1 MNKLNTFA
9 FSILLLTATASF
21 AHDGHHGPDVK
32 FDMSKDMTNIPGKE
46 TIVLTVTYKPGEIET
61 PHKHDAHC
69 FVYVLE
75 GTIVMGVKGKEEQT
89 LKAGDTFYEG
99 PEDIHTVG
107 RNASKTEPAKFVVVM
122 VKNKGAPPVLP
133 LD

>member
-1 MNKLNTFA
+1 MKKFKTFA
-9 FSILLLTATASF
+9 IYILMLTSTASF
-21 AHDGHHGPDVK
+21 AHDGHHGPAVK
-32 FDMSKDMTNIPGKE
+32 FDMSKEMTDIPGKE
-46 TIVLTVTYKPGEIET
+46 TIMLTVTYKPGEVET

-75 GTIVMGVKGKEEQT
+75 GTIVMGVKGEKEQI
-89 LKAGDTFYEG
+89 LKAGETFYEG

-107 RNASKTEPAKFVVVM
+107 RNASKTKPAKFVVVM

-133 LD
+133 LE